1 MNRFEIRPPFQ
12 GFLLL
17 LPVLLLTLAL
27 SACGNGG
34 GEAADGSPADD
45 AATVEDSAVAV
56 DETAAGEDSEADAQ
70 TDNASSEGM
79 ISSGTAQAPPP
90 VPTPAEPEQS
100 GVTRLMTLPEAAA
113 AVPFQAYEPGFL
125 PEGAA
130 EPVVMLIAARN
141 DEIVEG
147 LPAINM
153 IYTVDAQNTFRVYQ
167 SAAGDRPYPDGKES
181 SPATIGEAEGQL
193 IRQGVTYVLGWE
205 VGDTRLEIHSKEIPT
220 ELMQEIAEGLR
231 PFGSSS
237 SGQ

>member
-1 MNRFEIRPPFQ
+1 MNRFHTRAHTPRT
-12 GFLLL
+12 LLL

-34 GEAADGSPADD
+34 GEAVDGSPADD
-45 AATVEDSAVAV
+45 AATVEDGAVAV

-79 ISSGTAQAPPP
+79 ISSGTAQAPPQA
-90 VPTPAEPEQS
+90 PTPAEPQQS
-100 GVTRLMTLPEAAA
+100 GVTRLMTLPEAAL
-113 AVPFQAYEPGFL
+113 AVPFQAFEPGFL
-125 PEGAA
+125 PEGVA
-130 EPVVMLIAARN
+130 EPVVMLISPRTEESV
-141 DEIVEG
+141 DG

-153 IYTVDAQNTFRVYQ
+153 IYTIDARDTFRVYQ

-181 SPATIGEAEGQL
+181 SPATIGETEGQL

-231 PFGSSS
+231 PFGTSS